1 MDQSEFRELIENDY
15 DYERPRRGE
24 VKEATIVEITDSD
37 VMVDLGGKRDGRI
50 PAWDLDQ
57 VEEEVRAGLSVGDQ
71 IPIVVSKPYTDLGTV
86 QVSLSRGLQQADW
99 LRAKEFMEQG
109 EAVQVEVVE
118 LNRGGAVVGFGRLR
132 GFIPNSQL
140 DLRGLP
146 RTPEL
151 EDPREALIGVKLW
164 AKIIEVTPR
173 RRRLILSPRAARAE
187 RRRELM
193 EELSPGDVRMGT
205 VRNLASFGAFV
216 DLGGV
221 DGLIHVSE
229 LDWRFINHPSEVVSV
244 GEEVEV
250 EVLTVDHNRQRI
262 GLSRKR
268 RLAHPFERVAD
279 SLAEGDVLPG
289 TVTRQAP
296 FGLFVDLGEGVEG
309 LVHSS
314 EIPAYL
320 APMVEDLVG
329 GETEVRVLRIDRE
342 RQRIGLSLFGVAPSE
357 PEAPLAEE
365 VQANEATDWT
375 EHIREQLEE
384 LGL

>member
-1 MDQSEFRELIENDY
+1 MDHSEFSELIENEY
-15 DYERPRRGE
+15 DYERPKRGE
-24 VKEATIVEITDSD
+24 VKEATIIEVTESD
-37 VMVDLGGKRDGRI
+37 IMVDLGGKRDGRI

-57 VEEEVRAGLSVGDQ
+57 VEEEIRAGLNVGDQ
-71 IPIVVSKPYTDLGTV
+71 IPVVISKPFTDLGTV

-99 LRAKEFMEQG
+99 LRAQELMEQE
-109 EAVQVEVVE
+109 EAAEVEVAE

-146 RTPEL
+146 RDPDQD
-151 EDPREALIGVKLW
+151 DPREALIGTRLW

-187 RRRELM
+187 RRRQLM
-193 EELSPGDVRMGT
+193 QELSPGEVRTGT

-229 LDWRFINHPSEVVSV
+229 LDWRFVNHPSEVVSV
-244 GEEVEV
+244 GDEVEV
-250 EVLTVDHNRQRI
+250 EVLSVDRDRQRI

-279 SLAEGDVLPG
+279 SLAEGDTVLG
-289 TVTRQAP
+289 KIVRRAP

-309 LVHSS
+309 LVHNS

-320 APMVEDLVG
+320 TPMLEDLMDTD
-329 GETEVRVLRIDRE
+329 TEVRVLRIDRD
-342 RQRIGLSLFGVAPSE
+342 RKRIGLSLFGIAAAE
-357 PEAPLAEE
+357 PEAPQEE
-365 VQANEATDWT
+365 PASEDETTDWT